1 MVGEGSPVQICSG
14 LKDRGCLARPLGLN
28 PPGLV
33 GTELQRMA
41 VRDGCGCKSV
51 EESYKNH
58 YNIQKGLSLSDFSC
72 NFAESVIT
80 LTTSGLGERF
90 HTMALMFFRVIENL
104 GLYMWCVEVYLATKL
119 KKENLPLPYP
129 YCIPMLPT
137 DVCARS
143 STHRI

>member
-1 MVGEGSPVQICSG
+1 MDISFRIARSKASDVAEEGSPVQICSG
-14 LKDRGCLARPLGLN
+14 LKDRGYLARPSGLD
-28 PPGLV
+28 PSGLA
-33 GTELQRMA
+33 GTELQWIA

-104 GLYMWCVEVYLATKL
+104 GLYM
-119 KKENLPLPYP
+119 
-129 YCIPMLPT
+129 
-137 DVCARS
+137 
-143 STHRI
+143 